1 VSLQNWLAQGWIQ
14 KHKSSREEIRN
25 LLAVADRDLANARI
39 AQLSAEWRLM
49 IAYNGALQSANAAI
63 AASGFRVSTKVSH
76 HRYLIESLLFTV
88 QVDTKFVNQL
98 DRFRKKRNIS
108 AYEQSETVS
117 DHEAAEMIK
126 LAGEL
131 RSLVQ
136 AWLAKHHA
144 ELLSS
149 EFKS

>member
-1 VSLQNWLAQGWIQ
+1 MSLQNWLAQGWIQ

-25 LLAVADRDLANARI
+25 LLAVADRDLTNAQI
-39 AQLSAEWRLM
+39 PQLSAEWRLM

-88 QVDTKFVNQL
+88 QAETKLVNQL
-98 DRFRKKRNIS
+98 NRFRKKRNIS

-117 DHEAAEMIK
+117 DHEATAMIN
-126 LAGEL
+126 LAREVH
-131 RSLVQ
+131 SLVQ
-136 AWLAKHHA
+136 VWLAKHHA
-144 ELLSS
+144 ELL
-149 EFKS
+149 